1 MRFNWVVLSSGN
13 RDLLHV
19 ALATASYSG
28 MYPPY
33 IKRFD
38 GTPDRRETLL
48 KYLDTKRQEDGDRS
62 FDLIMHDCM
71 RFRRFNRFSVPTYF
85 YFEAYVKFMQI
96 HPDPYRSKDILAL
109 STQPLPRKDGERK
122 LHAAW
127 FGHARIDDITTC
139 AFILNPVGAGKLYEA
154 LTTDSELPKMYFI
167 PEPILEDYQWDYGE
181 GCYD

>member
-1 MRFNWVVLSSGN
+1 MRFNWTVLSSGN

-28 MYPPY
+28 MYLPY

-48 KYLDTKRQEDGDRS
+48 KYLNTKRKEDGDWLLD
-62 FDLIMHDCM
+62 FVVHDRM

-85 YFEAYVKFMQI
+85 YLEAYVKFMQI

-109 STQPLPRKDGERK
+109 STQPILKKEGKQE
-122 LHAAW
+122 LYAAQ
-127 FGHARIDDITTC
+127 FGNPQIADITTC
-139 AFILNPVGAGKLYEA
+139 AFILNPTGAEKLYEA
-154 LTTDSELPKMYFI
+154 LTTDSEFPKMYFI
-167 PEPILEDYQWDYGE
+167 PEPMLEEYRWDYGE